1 MSAIPTRPPP
11 HGSRRAWL
19 VGSEADP
26 AALQGIVL
34 ASPKFGHSMLEM
46 KLALQRSVQVAI
58 PPRRPAGL
66 VRRDPCGGIEMVTF
80 GEDPAR
86 MKNQK

>member
-1 MSAIPTRPPP
+1 MGLAARGLWGVRRTLPSA
-11 HGSRRAWL
+11 
-19 VGSEADP
+19 DKP
-26 AALQGIVL
+26 AASQGIVL
-34 ASPKFGHSMLEM
+34 ASPKFGHSTLEM

-86 MKNQK
+86 TEMAEGAT